1 MREIAKQVLRAAQ
14 LTYRVGSR
22 PLVSEIDFALRSGEV
37 VAMLGPNGAGKSTI
51 LKLLSG
57 QLRPSSG
64 TVIFG
69 DKPLQQWPPREL
81 ARRRA
86 VLPQHGMVPFEF
98 SALEIVLLGRS
109 PHGDGRS
116 CLAMALEAMEWTE
129 CRHLAEQ
136 SVKTLSGGELQRVHL
151 ARVLVQIGLRAD
163 RSVRCLML
171 DEPIANL
178 DPAHQHDA
186 LRIAR
191 EIASQGAGVF
201 VILHDLN
208 LAAQYADRTILLKDG
223 RIAAAG
229 TPAEVISADRI
240 REVFGVRARIID
252 NPVCG
257 TPAVFLEPSS
267 FPR

>member
-1 MREIAKQVLRAAQ
+1 MPAPRRTHEATDRTIGAQ
-14 LTYRVGSR
+14 ADLHEYASKIHT
-22 PLVSEIDFALRSGEV
+22 LKFATGQSLDR
-37 VAMLGPNGAGKSTI
+37 
-51 LKLLSG
+51 LL
-57 QLRPSSG
+57 
-64 TVIFG
+64 
-69 DKPLQQWPPREL
+69 E
-81 ARRRA
+81 
-86 VLPQHGMVPFEF
+86 
-98 SALEIVLLGRS
+98 
-109 PHGDGRS
+109 
-116 CLAMALEAMEWTE
+116 
-129 CRHLAEQ
+129 
-136 SVKTLSGGELQRVHL
+136 
-151 ARVLVQIGLRAD
+151 
-163 RSVRCLML
+163 
-171 DEPIANL
+171 EPIANL
-178 DPAHQHDA
+178 DPSHRHDA